1 MIARY
6 LMIAPLALLGAC
18 GSEPEAVLETV
29 RMTEQTMLQAVASD
43 DVDGIMRN
51 FEDQAAVAGLGGS
64 AGAGKAAIRAAFE
77 QLLAEPG
84 ATVELTPELA
94 WAAESG
100 ELAVTTATMRYTH
113 RVRGDL
119 HIERMRNQTVWRRD
133 DGVGWKIASFHLAP
147 IFTTNAPRAS

>member
-6 LMIAPLALLGAC
+6 LMIAPLALLAAC
-18 GSEPEAVLETV
+18 GSDPEAVLQTV

-43 DVDGIMRN
+43 DIDGVMRN
-51 FEDQAAVAGLGGS
+51 FEDQAVIAGVGGS
-64 AGAGKAAIRAAFE
+64 AGTGKAAVRRTFK

-84 ATVELTPELA
+84 VTIELTPELA
-94 WAAESG
+94 WTAESG

-113 RVRGDL
+113 QVRGDL

-147 IFTTNAPRAS
+147 IFTANAPRTS